1 MSRTREPSPRRSVR
15 QRSARVHFAPTFRRV
30 CFATAGAFA
39 IALGALAPAGIGL
52 TPATP
57 AFADVTVSGV
67 VNSYQKVSAVSGNT
81 VTVTGAVTG
90 AATPFAVGD
99 KVMLIQMT
107 GVAPVQ
113 SGSNMGNYDNATI
126 TAISGGTI
134 TLSAITRTYSPG
146 TEAVQLVRAIH
157 DAGTVTVSAAVT
169 AKAWDGSTGGV
180 VALSGGILQLDANID
195 ASAKGFNNVN
205 TPTGTVV
212 PCIAPATGQGQT
224 TGRGGAAPSIYGGLG
239 GGGIDG
245 GGGTAKT
252 FPAGRTETF
261 GGGVG
266 CASPGVAGTN
276 GGNAT
281 GPFVSGGLS
290 YYGGAKGGASGGGG
304 VTGGGGAGGAL
315 YVLPPIGN
323 GGGGGGGGVNGGGG
337 GAWYQAFAGTVGE
350 HFSRGGGGTMGVGNG
365 GDGIIGGTGKNQSG
379 SPGQDGSAGGGG
391 GSYGGGGGAANN
403 NSGGDDSAGGGGG
416 GSWTGGGAGGFS
428 GGGTWNGNPPVSSPI
443 AALAGGNGNA
453 AVGAPLPDDRHYLN
467 LTNPRL
473 MMGGAGGRGSAD
485 SGYIPGGVGGG
496 IVYADFQTI
505 AGAGDVVS
513 NGGVGASP
521 ATYGGGAHS
530 GAGGGGGG
538 QMRIRAQ
545 SIATTGAFTLSAEGG
560 LGGVATRNTAGQSGC
575 SVARNDCHAGVS
587 GAGGGAGGIWVE
599 LVGAVASCPA
609 DPTLYNIAFELD
621 GGSAGG
627 AIANPKNNM
636 NAGTGGDGGTG
647 LGCISSPPQQ
657 LTFEKTSDPAP
668 GTVVKPGDEITY
680 TVTVKNITN
689 ATVTDGLL
697 TDDMS
702 AVLDKATLVTPPTLT
717 CTPAANQCGAV
728 SYTAP
733 ATQFTWTSSASA
745 QMQGMTT
752 ATITY
757 KVKLNEDDPA
767 TPDVNEAAVG
777 TVGNVLVEPGIH
789 VDHPILIT
797 GKDSDP
803 VTGTQVDPGD
813 TVTYTI
819 WFENTGSVPAT
830 AQTFTDDLSA
840 VLDKA
845 KLVPDNTTPTLTV
858 TSLLRGTPDVPG
870 GAIGTATFDG
880 TAGAEKITWTGDI
893 PAHTRVSVTYAVVVN
908 VDDPATPNVDE
919 GAFGELQNVFLDHG
933 TEHPVSATLVWNKVD
948 AETAALLAGSI
959 WKLTPVDANGAV
971 DPTRAIIDPIEDCV
985 AAAATD
991 CLGPDKEPAAG
1002 KFRLPGL
1009 VPGEYE
1015 LEELQAPTGYDLLA
1029 DPIAVTVR
1037 DDASVTVLEDI
1048 ENEAQ
1053 PAPVSLLWQ
1062 KVDASGV
1069 ALIGSEWK
1077 LTPVLADGSPD
1088 PSRAAIALIDDCH
1101 PDNATC
1107 NGIDKNVAGGGFRVN
1122 DLLPGLYDLEETKA
1136 PAGFEKLAAP
1146 IRIAVEDN
1154 GTLTE
1159 IADIVNE
1166 QQGVPSLPLT
1176 GGLGSDSFW
1185 ILGGGLG
1192 LFTVVLLAW
1201 FEIRSRR
1208 SRATLRL

>member
-1 MSRTREPSPRRSVR
+1 MSRTREPNPRRRVR
-15 QRSARVHFAPTFRRV
+15 RRPARVLIAPTFRRV

-90 AATPFAVGD
+90 AGTPFAVGD
-99 KVMLIQMT
+99 AVMLIQMT

-113 SGSNMGNYDNATI
+113 PGSNMGNYDNATI
-126 TAISGGTI
+126 TAISGSTI
-134 TLSAITRTYSPG
+134 TLSTITRTYSPG

-157 DAGTVTVSAAVT
+157 DTGTMTVSGTVT

-180 VALSGGILQLDANID
+180 VALSGRTLQLNANID
-195 ASAKGFNNVN
+195 ASATGFNNVN

-212 PCIAPATGQGQT
+212 SCIGPATGQGQT
-224 TGRGGAAPSIYGGLG
+224 VGRGGAAPGASGGQG

-245 GGGTAKT
+245 AGGANKFNTTIAR
-252 FPAGRTETF
+252 AW

-266 CASPGVAGTN
+266 CGSYNTPGT
-276 GGNAT
+276 
-281 GPFVSGGLS
+281 SGGAAGPVRLP
-290 YYGGAKGGASGGGG
+290 YNGTDGGAGGGGG
-304 VTGGGGAGGAL
+304 VTGGGGGGGA
-315 YVLPPIGN
+315 GA
-323 GGGGGGGGVNGGGG
+323 GRGGGGGGVNGGGG
-337 GAWYQAFAGTVGE
+337 GGGNWVSGANTVYAP
-350 HFSRGGGGTMGVGNG
+350 GGGGVMGVGNG
-365 GDGIIGGTGKNQSG
+365 GDGLPGNADHVTG
-379 SPGQDGSAGGGG
+379 DGSAGGGG
-391 GSYGGGGGAANN
+391 GSYGGGGGAASNYM
-403 NSGGDDSAGGGGG
+403 GGDDGSGGGGG
-416 GSWTGGGAGGFS
+416 GSWTGGGTGGK
-428 GGGTWNGNPPVSSPI
+428 GNST
-443 AALAGGNGNA
+443 ALPGNGGNGNT
-453 AVGAPLPDDRHYLN
+453 AVALEIPDSRHYLN
-467 LTNPRL
+467 LVNPRL
-473 MMGGAGGRGSAD
+473 MMGGAGGRGSAYA
-485 SGYIPGGVGGG
+485 GNIPGGVGGG
-496 IVYADFQTI
+496 IVYADFRTI
-505 AGAGDVVS
+505 SGTADILSDGGA
-513 NGGVGASP
+513 GASP
-521 ATYGGGAHS
+521 ADYGGGSKS

-538 QMRIRAQ
+538 QMRIRAVEIVTT
-545 SIATTGAFTLSAEGG
+545 SPLSVSAVGGIGGKATSNLQGCTVGG
-560 LGGVATRNTAGQSGC
+560 GGGT
-575 SVARNDCHAGVS
+575 CHGGVS

-599 LVGAVASCPA
+599 LLGAAASCPA
-609 DPTLYNIAFELD
+609 PANAYNIEFHL
-621 GGSAGG
+621 AGG
-627 AIANPKNNM
+627 AAGPSVLNPKNNLLT
-636 NAGTGGDGGTG
+636 GTGGDGGTG
-647 LGCISSPPQQ
+647 LGCISSPPQR
-657 LTFEKTSDPAP
+657 LTYEKTSNPAP

-680 TVTVKNITN
+680 TVTVKNVTN

-733 ATQFTWTSSASA
+733 ATQFTWTSSATA

-757 KVKLNEDDPA
+757 TVKLNEDDPA
-767 TPDVNEAAVG
+767 TPNVNEAAVG
-777 TVGNVLVEPGIH
+777 TVGNVLVEPNIE
-789 VDHPILIT
+789 VEHPILIT

-819 WFENTGSVPAT
+819 WFENTGDVPAT
-830 AQTFTDDLSA
+830 AQSFTDDLSA

-845 KLVPDNTTPTLTV
+845 KLVPDNTTPTLTI

-870 GAIGTATFDG
+870 GAIGTAAFDG

-908 VDDPATPNVDE
+908 ADDPATPDVDE
-919 GAFGELQNVFLDHG
+919 GAYGELQNVFLDHG
-933 TEHPVSATLVWNKVD
+933 TEHPVSATLVWNKID
-948 AETAALLAGSI
+948 AETSDLLAGSI
-959 WKLTPVDANGAV
+959 WKLTPVDANGNV
-971 DPTRAIIDPIEDCV
+971 DPTRAVIDPIEDCV

-991 CLGPDKEPAAG
+991 CLGPDTDPTAG
-1002 KFRLPGL
+1002 KFRLQGL

-1015 LEELQAPTGYDLLA
+1015 LEELQAPTGYELLA

-1037 DDASVTVLEDI
+1037 DDASITVLDDI

-1053 PAPVSLLWQ
+1053 PTPVSLLWQ
-1062 KVDASGV
+1062 KVDAAGA

-1088 PSRAAIALIDDCH
+1088 PSRVVIPLIDDCH
-1101 PDNATC
+1101 PGNATC
-1107 NGIDKNVAGGGFRVN
+1107 NGIDQDATEGGFRVN

-1136 PAGFEKLAAP
+1136 PAGYQKLAAP
-1146 IRIAVEDN
+1146 IRITVEDN

-1176 GGLGSDSFW
+1176 GGLGSDTFW
-1185 ILGGGLG
+1185 IVGGGLG

-1201 FEIRSRR
+1201 IEIRSRR
-1208 SRATLRL
+1208 SRTTAAS